1 MLRKDKTMYKCP
13 FDFFL
18 GIPCPGCGMTRAFF
32 ALIRLDFEEAFYY
45 HPLFPVVIVA
55 AIVIVLYFFKV
66 IKVSHKTKNIAISIF
81 CALFFAVYFIRLFDH
96 DPFISWHPQTGL
108 LSQVFH
114 TVTGFLFGH

>member
-1 MLRKDKTMYKCP
+1 MYKCP
-13 FDFFL
+13 FDYFL

-32 ALIRLDFEEAFYY
+32 ALLRLDFEEAFYY
-45 HPLFPVVIVA
+45 HPLFFVVIVA
-55 AIVIVLYFFKV
+55 AVIILLYFLKI
-66 IKVSHKTKNIAISIF
+66 IKMRSKTKNLLLGFVSI
-81 CALFFAVYFIRLFDH
+81 LFFIVYFIRLFDN